1 MENFT
6 ALKKIGLAGVVI
18 ALSACQ
24 ITTNSAS
31 TRDDFIQE
39 RGLSSYKSVSFHDKG
54 GNSISFDQFRAL
66 TENSQSYS
74 MMKNPDASEAIFQ
87 IEGNTN
93 KAPVSISEEP
103 KLSIALGIT
112 APKIGKS
119 DLSGIPVI
127 YSDKPTLVSF
137 FFTECAPCIKEIP
150 KINGLAESNPN
161 VQFVSVTF
169 DETSLVKE
177 FVSKYELKTR
187 VVADDRDFIDAM
199 GVRTYPIYAL
209 ISKDGHLLGTQSGAT
224 LQIPMGEM
232 IFEKW
237 IKSKVGT

>member
-1 MENFT
+1 M
-6 ALKKIGLAGVVI
+6 ALKKITFAGFVI

-24 ITTNSAS
+24 VTTNSGSA
-31 TRDDFIQE
+31 RDDFIQE
-39 RGLSSYKSVSFHDKG
+39 RGLSSYKSVSFRDEG
-54 GNSISFDQFRAL
+54 GNSISFDQFRML
-66 TENSQSYS
+66 IENSQSYS
-74 MMKNPDASEAIFQ
+74 VMKNSDASEAIFQ
-87 IEGNTN
+87 VVADNNT
-93 KAPVSISEEP
+93 APVSISAEP
-103 KLSIALGIT
+103 KLSIAPGIT
-112 APKIGKS
+112 APKIGKP
-119 DLSGIPVI
+119 DIDGIPVI

-169 DETSLVKE
+169 DELSLVRE
-177 FVSKYELKTR
+177 FVSKYDLKTR

-209 ISKDGHLLGTQSGAT
+209 ISKDGRLLGTQSGAT

-232 IFEKW
+232 IFERW
-237 IKSKVGT
+237 IRSKVGT